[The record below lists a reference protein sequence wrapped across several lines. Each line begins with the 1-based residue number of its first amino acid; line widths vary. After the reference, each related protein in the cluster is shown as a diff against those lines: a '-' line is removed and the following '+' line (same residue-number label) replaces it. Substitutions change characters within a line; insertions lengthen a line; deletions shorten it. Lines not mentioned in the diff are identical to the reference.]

1 MKKILL
7 FFAIFSLLLLFIFLF
22 KSKIYI
28 ISGEAELTNEQQN
41 ELYNLALKA
50 KDNGDLPISSL
61 LIENNTIIGEGYN
74 TVVSDSDICG
84 HAEINALRN
93 AINKIGINRFMEL
106 DKSKLSLISTLEP
119 CEMCKG
125 VLLYYDIRNIIFL
138 KDKSLFTSLRSNYAE
153 FLYHLTKRKISSTEL
168 LNSLY
173 KLHPDY

>member
-22 KSKIYI
+22 KSEIYI

-125 VLLYYDIRNIIFL
+125 VLLYYDILNILFL
-138 KDKSLFTSLRSNYAE
+138 KDKSLFTSLRYNYAE